1 MLGVDVD
8 TFETKN
14 VDRLAGTE
22 VGLIL
27 ADEGHRLK
35 NGDSLTFNALNSL
48 RCERRVILSGTPIQN
63 DLSEYYS
70 LLNFANPGYLG
81 TRNEFRK
88 NFENAILR
96 GRDADATDSE
106 REKGDSKLLELS
118 QLVSK
123 FIIRRTNDILSKYL
137 PVKYEYVVYL
147 ATLKAIDLLKK
158 LCTHPDLLRLP
169 EDIRGSRG
177 ILPEDY
183 TDSSSSRE
191 KSIPIS
197 LSTKFSILERF
208 IESLRHESD
217 DKIVIISNY
226 TKTLDLIER
235 LCRHRRYGCLRLD
248 GTMNINKRQKIVD
261 RFNDPKGPE
270 FIFLL
275 SSKAGGCGINLIG
288 ANRLILMDPDWNPA
302 ADQQALARV
311 WRDGQKKDCFIY
323 RFICTGTIEEKIYQL
338 SSSIKDSV
346 EQFYNDTLKTAKDR
360 ANPSLIKVLTY
371 HSADAVHWLQEIFEL
386 DLSIVSR
393 LGGHSQPRTH
403 RGKDAKFPGMAITY
417 KLLET
422 LENLAEEFPDRVAI
436 MKNTQVI
443 DLLIDEND
451 SSQVLGVKYKDLKTK
466 GKDTLRGPV
475 ILATGGYAADFTK
488 NSLLRKYRPDII
500 DLPSTNGTHATGD
513 GQKIVMKH
521 SGIGIDMDKVQ
532 VHPTGLIDFNDAD
545 VIEGRKQPRHLFLG
559 AEALRGEGGIILN
572 NKGERFCDELG
583 TRDYVSGE
591 MEKQIKQG
599 NGPLRLVLSDE
610 SEERLAFH
618 IKHYEQRSLMRTISG
633 KDLAQEMKIPI
644 TKLQETLDLY
654 NRAAKHEI
662 DEPFGKKYFPTT
674 PFTISEDRKYH
685 VSFITR
691 VLHFTM
697 GGIKINDRTQVIYN
711 GNQEEPFQGLYAA
724 GEVAGGVHGHNRLGG
739 SSLLACVVYG
749 RLAAHQASSF
759 LMRNLSMA
767 QPLNE
772 NQSASARL
780 NQISLHID
788 PNRKQITIDL
798 GGEAEGNKPARP
810 ATIEESSEAGISG
823 KSTSA
828 KGKQKTPRFEIPEK
842 EFTADEVAK
851 HNSESDCWVIVKNV
865 VLDLT
870 SFLDDHP
877 GGRES
882 ILNFAGKDATESF
895 DMLHEDNVIQRYAP
909 KCVLGR
915 LKGATPFL
923 ELKE

>member
-1 MLGVDVD
+1 MEDAERTQRQRGQAPPPLGTRRKIHVPPRPLHDPTSEFAIVLYDPTVDRFPQNEELEKEAVND
-8 TFETKN
+8 SIPDNEEVVHSETKSRRR
-14 VDRLAGTE
+14 DKL
-22 VGLIL
+22 
-27 ADEGHRLK
+27 
-35 NGDSLTFNALNSL
+35 
-48 RCERRVILSGTPIQN
+48 CERRVILSGTPIQN

-137 PVKYEYVVYL
+137 PVKYEYVVYVGL
-147 ATLKAIDLLKK
+147 TPLQRDLYEHFTKSAANQALISSQPLKAIDLLKK

-235 LCRHRRYGCLRLD
+235 LCRHRRYGSNVVLFD
-248 GTMNINKRQKIVD
+248 KQG
-261 RFNDPKGPE
+261 
-270 FIFLL
+270 FL
-275 SSKAGGCGINLIG
+275 SGNSGKATSGING
-288 ANRLILMDPDWNPA
+288 ALTRT
-302 ADQQALARV
+302 QV
-311 WRDGQKKDCFIY
+311 
-323 RFICTGTIEEKIYQL
+323 